1 MFSEREILEIAV
13 RMEKNG
19 EHEYRKAA
27 KEVADRKLIESL
39 LWMAVEEREHADFFS
54 GLLDELGNPSKSVFG
69 EEMDGAFLKDLIGG
83 SSLSLKTVDFAQVE
97 SIEELLTIFIG
108 FEEDSVL
115 FYQMIT
121 PMIDDNPTRDRVERI
136 VAEEQGHIKRLKEL
150 ARSGLTILR

>member
-27 KEVADRKLIESL
+27 NEVSDQVLIESL
-39 LWMAVEEREHADFFS
+39 HWMAAEEREHADFFS
-54 GLLDELGNPSKSVFG
+54 ELLGELDTHSKSPFG

-83 SSLSLKTVDFAQVE
+83 SSLSLKTVDFAQVG
-97 SIEELLTIFIG
+97 SLEELLTIFIG
-108 FEEDSVL
+108 FEEDSIL

-121 PMIDDNPTRDRVERI
+121 PMIEASETRDRVAQIVVEER
-136 VAEEQGHIKRLKEL
+136 AHIERLREL
-150 ARSGLTILR
+150 AQA

>member
-27 KEVADRKLIESL
+27 DEVSEQVLIESL
-39 LWMAVEEREHADFFS
+39 RWMAAEEREHADFFS
-54 GLLDELGNPSKSVFG
+54 GLLGDLATGSKSPFG
-69 EEMDGAFLKDLIGG
+69 LEMDGTFVRDLIGG

-97 SIEELLTIFIG
+97 SLEALLTIFIG
-108 FEEDSVL
+108 FEEDSIL

-121 PMIDDNPTRDRVERI
+121 PMIEDSETRDRVERI
-136 VAEEQGHIKRLKEL
+136 VAEERAHIERLREL
-150 ARSGLTILR
+150 VQA

>member
-27 KEVADRKLIESL
+27 DEVSDQLLIESL
-39 LWMAVEEREHADFFS
+39 RWMAGEEREHADFFS
-54 GLLDELGNPSKSVFG
+54 GLMGELDTRSKGPFG
-69 EEMDGAFLKDLIGG
+69 VEMDGAFLKDLIGG

-97 SIEELLTIFIG
+97 SLEALLTIFIG
-108 FEEDSVL
+108 FEEDSIL

-121 PMIDDNPTRDRVERI
+121 PMIEDSETRERVERI
-136 VAEEQGHIKRLKEL
+136 IAEEQAHIKRLKEL
-150 ARSGLTILR
+150 AQA